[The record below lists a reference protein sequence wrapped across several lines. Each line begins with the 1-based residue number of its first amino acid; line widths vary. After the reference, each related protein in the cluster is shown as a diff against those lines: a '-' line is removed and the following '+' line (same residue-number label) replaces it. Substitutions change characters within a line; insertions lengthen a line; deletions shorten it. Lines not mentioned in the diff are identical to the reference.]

1 MRKKVH
7 DNKTNKKLWNYTRM
21 IGSLEETKW
30 QSNILEHCLEV
41 SAILFYSTSLSFL
54 SQK

>member
-7 DNKTNKKLWNYTRM
+7 DNKIKKKLWNYTRV
-21 IGSLEETKW
+21 IGSLEETKC

-41 SAILFYSTSLSFL
+41 SSILFYSISLSFL